1 MCREN
6 WMPEYIEKL
15 EDENISFFD
24 VVQFIKQHMPR
35 KLYSYRRINDYW
47 RENIFK
53 GCVHLTSASEFN
65 DPFDCFPTI
74 DFIKDTGTIS
84 KAYREYS
91 KSTKPEYREAKK
103 EIDKVVRELLGKN
116 QRDTLVSCF
125 TEKKDSILMWSY
137 YTENH
142 KGFCIEYDTAK
153 AEIFH
158 QQVLPVIY
166 DDNRYNAIRLLET
179 KNNNIILNPYVY
191 KAKCW
196 KHEKEWR
203 ILSTHCEEIHPNDN
217 VYLKEAITGVYLGA
231 KIDKD
236 IEEEIKNWGKTE
248 KIPIYKMELDN
259 QKYILNSKCL

>member
-1 MCREN
+1 M
-6 WMPEYIEKL
+6 IHLIVFLLLISLKTL
-15 EDENISFFD
+15 EQYLKHTENI
-24 VVQFIKQHMPR
+24 VKVQNQ
-35 KLYSYRRINDYW
+35 
-47 RENIFK
+47 NI
-53 GCVHLTSASEFN
+53 E
-65 DPFDCFPTI
+65 
-74 DFIKDTGTIS
+74 
-84 KAYREYS
+84 RQ
-91 KSTKPEYREAKK
+91 KK

-179 KNNNIILNPYVY
+179 QNNNIILNPYVY

-236 IEEEIKNWGKTE
+236 IEEEIKNWE
-248 KIPIYKMELDN
+248 K
-259 QKYILNSKCL
+259 QKKYPFIKWS